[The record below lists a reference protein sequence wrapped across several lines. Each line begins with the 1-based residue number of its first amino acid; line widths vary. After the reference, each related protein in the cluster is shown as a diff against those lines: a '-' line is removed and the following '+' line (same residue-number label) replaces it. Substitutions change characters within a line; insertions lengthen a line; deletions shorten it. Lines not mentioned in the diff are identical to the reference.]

1 MESMNSDQAQ
11 EVSRDFEEWYMN
23 KAQIRAT
30 IIDANILIAKWARA
44 SGKTEGL
51 FGPRMIRVGWDMPGE
66 LSFLV
71 HKSYVALMQNI
82 VPNLRAYFAKPYG
95 PKQKP
100 ILEEGIDFIVGSA
113 KLPNWFQKPRYP
125 VSYPKHSIIF
135 RTGHHFQ
142 LASSDQPDSVAG
154 RNGVHAF
161 IEEMKHQDWNK
172 LKSRIFPALRGG
184 VHYKIRSSAYY
195 EGITGVSD
203 AARVDLGE
211 DDTFED
217 YEKLMNEELINE
229 IWTVAKDVNDAQVRI
244 YTRNAE
250 MRNEKDPQKLIKLQR
265 LNDRDIRLVELWIPR
280 LKEIR
285 QVAVYYITA
294 SAFVNKDFLGPKYF
308 RTQLQA
314 MPMEEFLTAIC
325 NISIKQVVDMFFV
338 GFKSSVH
345 CFTDSYKYNSIL
357 TLDLKDTFTLT
368 ASMLK
373 YFDPKQP
380 LLIGYDPG
388 FFSSIV
394 VAQEKRQTNELRV
407 IKEFTHYDKL
417 PQGQLAK
424 QFYDFFGADHH
435 NKRIILYYDR
445 AGNKTRQIQ
454 EQITT
459 DAKLMKKE
467 LEGYGFRVTLKN
479 EKQKTIYHYQQYKLL
494 EIILSEQIRSVPK
507 LRICEHECKNLRS
520 AIFLTPKKEGE
531 NGKIE
536 LDKSSEKKVAWQ
548 FQAALTTQL
557 PSALIYLLFG
567 LYENHLPGEM
577 KKKGY
582 VSDVRTN

>member
-1 MESMNSDQAQ
+1 MAYLNNDDA
-11 EVSRDFEEWYMN
+11 EVFSQTFEEWYMN

-30 IIDANILIAKWARA
+30 IIDANILIAKFARA
-44 SGKTEGL
+44 SGKTEGV

-71 HKSYVALMQNI
+71 HKSYVALMSNI
-82 VPNLRAYFAKPYG
+82 VPNIRAYFAKPFG

-100 ILEEGIDFIVGSA
+100 ILEEGVDYIIGSA
-113 KLPNWFQKPRYP
+113 KLPDWFKKPRYP

-154 RNGVHAF
+154 RNGVHAL
-161 IEEMKHQDWNK
+161 IEEMKHQDWVK
-172 LKSRIFPALRGG
+172 LKTRIFPALRGG
-184 VHYKIRSSAYY
+184 IHWKIRSSPYY

-217 YEKLMNEELINE
+217 YEKLMNPELINE
-229 IWTVAKDVNDAQVRI
+229 IWTIAKDVNDAQVRI
-244 YTRNAE
+244 HIRNAE
-250 MRNEKDPQKLIKLQR
+250 MHNEKEPTKLQKLQR
-265 LNDRDIRLVELWIPR
+265 ANARDQRMVELWIPR
-280 LKEIR
+280 LREMR
-285 QVAVYYITA
+285 HFAVYYITA
-294 SAFVNKDFLGPKYF
+294 STFVNKDFLGPKF
-308 RTQLQA
+308 FKTMLDT
-314 MPMEEFLTAIC
+314 MTVEEFLTAIC

-338 GFKSSVH
+338 GFKSSLH

-357 TLDLKDTFTLT
+357 SLDLKDTFTLT

-380 LLIGYDPG
+380 LVLGYDPG

-394 VAQEKRQTNELRV
+394 VAQEKRRINELRV
-407 IKEFTHYDKL
+407 LKEFTYYDKL
-417 PQGQLAK
+417 PQGELAK
-424 QFYDFFGADHH
+424 QIYEFFGADHH
-435 NKRIILYYDR
+435 NKKIELYYDR
-445 AGNKTRQIQ
+445 AGNKTRQMQ

-467 LEGYGFRVTLKN
+467 LEAYGFRVTLKN

-494 EIILSEQIRSVPK
+494 EILLSEK
-507 LRICEHECKNLRS
+507 LRDTPRIRICEHECKNLRS
-520 AIFLTPKKEGE
+520 AIFLSPKKEGE
-531 NGKIE
+531 NGRIE
-536 LDKSSEKKVAWQ
+536 LDKSSEKKIAWQ
-548 FQAALTTQL
+548 FQAGLTTQL

-567 LYENHLPGEM
+567 LYEKHLPGEM
-577 KKKGY
+577 KKKRY
-582 VSDVRTN
+582 VSDVST